1 MDALASLLRKRLVA
15 ADDVRAVFSEIE
27 PPFEGYRRTL
37 EVLRSYIKAELLA
50 DWVVL
55 HACGTA
61 QLCLSPKRR
70 AKRTSIR
77 VQLAGV
83 CRVRA
88 AHRRPQELR
97 QPECLGQSRPNSR

>member
-50 DWVVL
+50 AWVVRYS
-55 HACGTA
+55 TIVPIA
-61 QLCLSPKRR
+61 QE
-70 AKRTSIR
+70 
-77 VQLAGV
+77 AG
-83 CRVRA
+83 
-88 AHRRPQELR
+88 
-97 QPECLGQSRPNSR
+97 